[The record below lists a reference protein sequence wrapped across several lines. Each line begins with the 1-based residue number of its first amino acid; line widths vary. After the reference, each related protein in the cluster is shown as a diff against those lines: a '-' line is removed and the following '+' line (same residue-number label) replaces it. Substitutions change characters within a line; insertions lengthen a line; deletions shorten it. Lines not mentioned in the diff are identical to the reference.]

1 MTTSTGSGLWNEG
14 FGAVGATLKALEDA
28 GATMEYLKLIR
39 SDGTVAK
46 GVVEFLC
53 KVSKSLY
60 MDEEVASSY
69 TYADG
74 YVLKPL
80 ADQIAMLSKL
90 FGLDGAKALAY
101 AENLPKLPEGA
112 EGWFAVPKWQTIGE
126 TYGKAVEKVLGLLGE
141 SRKFKNWREGQLDEK
156 YLRQTERT
164 EQMLAKL
171 CEQQEG
177 DIVIIPSQFGLR
189 HRGRSVRRARVVFVG
204 NEFGFG
210 SFINGCILLTHPER
224 EQTWEQLHIDCA
236 GDEYAPDGDGKF
248 VGAPIF
254 GWNDGKLHF
263 NTNWTNNANKQYG
276 SASGFLPKFLLIKK
290 TSFTDVFCVLFGSAG
305 FYPPSEHSSHLV
317 GVLLKQ

>member
-28 GATMEYLKLIR
+28 GATMEHLKLIR
-39 SDGTVAK
+39 SDGNVAK
-46 GVVEFLC
+46 GIVEFLC
-53 KVSKSLY
+53 KISKSLY
-60 MDEEVASSY
+60 ADEEVASSY

-80 ADQIAMLSKL
+80 ADQIAMLSKI
-90 FGLDGAKALAY
+90 FGLDGVKAVAY
-101 AENLPKLPEGA
+101 AQNLPKLPEGA
-112 EGWFAVPKWQTIGE
+112 EGWFAVPKWQAIAE

-164 EQMLAKL
+164 EQMLAKF

-177 DIVIIPSQFGLR
+177 DIIIIPGQFGLR

-210 SFINGCILLTHPER
+210 SFINGCMLLTHPER
-224 EQTWEQLHIDCA
+224 EQVWEQLHIDCA
-236 GDEYAPDGDGKF
+236 GDEFSPGGGGEFVSAPGFDWGG
-248 VGAPIF
+248 G
-254 GWNDGKLHF
+254 GLHF
-263 NTNWTNNANKQYG
+263 GAYWTDNADEQFG
-276 SASGFLPKFLLIKK
+276 SASGFLPQ
-290 TSFTDVFCVLFGSAG
+290 D
-305 FYPPSEHSSHLV
+305 
-317 GVLLKQ
+317 